1 VKSFHQLPLFLRVLG
16 ELSIIVLGVM
26 IALSADAFLAE
37 RAERISEVEHLVAL
51 HSDLV
56 QSREILAESE
66 AERVR
71 LLYSLERLLVEDL
84 NSVPADS
91 VSLWV
96 YDGFWIIG
104 TFAPRLSSLRD
115 LQTSGEVSILSA
127 DVRIGLAELDQ
138 SLDELIDLEDDFARS
153 QQGLLDPYVTERMPL
168 APILAVADS
177 LPIPDSLSETP
188 DWSSLLTAQARNLMA
203 FKLSLGKIGAQ
214 RRQRFRAEMTALM
227 EVLEG
232 RLEELG
238 HGM

>member
-1 VKSFHQLPLFLRVLG
+1 
-16 ELSIIVLGVM
+16 M
-26 IALSADAFLAE
+26 
-37 RAERISEVEHLVAL
+37 AL
-51 HSDLV
+51 HGDLV
-56 QSREILAESE
+56 QSEGILAESD
-66 AERVR
+66 AQRAR

-127 DVRIGLAELDQ
+127 EVRIGLAGLDQ
-138 SLDELIDLEDDFARS
+138 SLDELTSLEDDLTRS

-168 APILAVADS
+168 APILAAADS

-214 RRQRFRAEMTALM
+214 RRQRFRDELAALI
-227 EVLEG
+227 EVLAG

-238 HGM
+238 HGL